1 MVDLQTQGANRIA
14 NGTFELDG
22 QEHQLDQNNGS
33 HHLHGGGLPVDS
45 NLRGGHEAKHL
56 FKHQTVFWAEVEF
69 SIFCSDPVKFLL
81 QPFQFRF

>member
-56 FKHQTVFWAEVEF
+56 FKHQTVFLGRSWIFDFLQWSCEVSVATF
-69 SIFCSDPVKFLL
+69 SI
-81 QPFQFRF
+81 